1 MVQSVRMSGTL
12 TSNTTDTATF
22 LLEIGTEELPYA
34 SVAPAVEQFLTGLL
48 ARLEAERLA
57 PSGEGIA
64 TYATPRRLAFLVPGV
79 PLRQSDTEVIARGPN
94 VKAAFGPDGAPTR
107 AALGFAAKN
116 GVAVEAL
123 EVDGENVVARRLE
136 TGKPAVEV
144 LGQMVPE
151 LLKTITFGKFMRW
164 GEGNYR
170 FGRPLRRFIALL
182 GTEVVPFTVEGIP
195 SGRET
200 VGHRFLSPGTVTIHK
215 PEDYPTALRAA
226 FVETHPEA
234 RRRQII
240 AEATALA
247 ESIGGKALLAEA
259 LVEENVY
266 LTEWVTGVLGAFDSE
281 YLALPRPVLE
291 TAMKKHQRFFP
302 VEGADGNLLPNFIA
316 IRSGGDAH
324 LDTVRAG
331 YQKVLASRFNDAKFF
346 FDHDRQTPL
355 ADKVERTNRIVF
367 QEKLGTL
374 ADKTKRLED
383 ILSETGLFNW
393 TGDAANAR
401 RATFLAKADL
411 GSETVIELP
420 SLQGVMGREFARLD
434 GEAEAVAV
442 ALFEQY
448 LPRTAGDVLPES
460 RIGTALSLADRVDTL
475 VGYMRFV
482 GAEPRGS
489 SDPFGLKRAAS
500 AIVDLLIRDSTL
512 PTLSALVDAAER
524 AYLAQGL
531 TPHEKMGNL
540 QALIEARLR
549 GVLEEQGLRN
559 DLIDA
564 LLSAPWDNLAS
575 VLARGA
581 AIGAA
586 LERGETAVAV
596 AGTRP
601 RNILRSAK
609 DPVPETTNTA
619 LLTHPSEQALLT
631 ALTEVR
637 PKAEAAIRSGDY
649 ANALTILAP
658 LVTPIGKLFDD
669 VMIMDQD
676 AGVRAARLSL
686 LAQADRLFLPLADFS
701 KLVLDI

>member
-1 MVQSVRMSGTL
+1 MSGTL
-12 TSNTTDTATF
+12 TPTTTDTATL
-22 LLEIGTEELPYA
+22 LLEIGVEELPYA
-34 SVAPAVEQFLTGLL
+34 SVAPAVDQFLTGLL

-57 PSGEGIA
+57 VDSGKVT
-64 TYATPRRLAFLVPGV
+64 TYSTPRRLSFLVPDI
-79 PLRQSDTEVIARGPN
+79 PLRQSDTEVTARGPN
-94 VKAAFGPDGAPTR
+94 VKAAYGPDGTPTK
-107 AALGFAAKN
+107 AAQGFAAKN
-116 GVAVEAL
+116 GIAVEAL
-123 EVDGENVVARRLE
+123 EVEGENVVARRTE
-136 TGKPAVEV
+136 TGKAAVEV
-144 LGQMVPE
+144 IGQIVPE

-164 GEGNYR
+164 GDGNYR
-170 FGRPLRRFIALL
+170 FGRPLRRFVALL
-182 GTEVVPFTVEGIP
+182 GNAVVPFTVEGIS

-200 VGHRFLSPGTVTIHK
+200 VGHRFLSPGKVAISK
-215 PEDYPTALRAA
+215 PEDYADALRAA
-226 FVETHPEA
+226 FVETIPEA
-234 RRRQII
+234 RRQQII
-240 AEATALA
+240 TQANVLA
-247 ESIGGKALLAEA
+247 EGIGGKALLSEA

-266 LTEWVTGVLGAFDSE
+266 LTEWVTAVLGAFDPE
-281 YLALPRPVLE
+281 YLVLPRPVLE

-316 IRSGGDAH
+316 IRSGGAAH
-324 LDTVRAG
+324 LDVVRSG
-331 YQKVLASRFNDAKFF
+331 YEKVLASRFNDAKFF
-346 FDHDRQTPL
+346 FDHDRQSPL
-355 ADKVERTNRIVF
+355 ADKVERTSRIVF

-374 ADKTKRLED
+374 ADKTARLESL
-383 ILSETGLFNW
+383 LSETGLIDW
-393 TGDAANAR
+393 TGDAENTK
-401 RATFLAKADL
+401 RAAYLAKADL

-420 SLQGVMGREFARLD
+420 SLQGVMGREFSRLD
-434 GEAEAVAV
+434 GESETVAV

-448 LPRTAGDVLPES
+448 LPRTAGDSLPES

-500 AIVDLLIRDSTL
+500 AIVDLLTRDSTL
-512 PTLSALVDAAER
+512 PALSALVDSAER

-531 TPHEKMGNL
+531 TPHEKIGNL
-540 QALIEARLR
+540 RALIEARLR
-549 GVLEEQGLRN
+549 GVLEEQGLRA

-575 VLARGA
+575 VVARGK
-581 AIGAA
+581 AIEAA

-609 DPVPETTNTA
+609 DPVPNTPDA
-619 LLTHPSEQALLT
+619 TLLTHPTEQALLA
-631 ALTEVR
+631 ALAEVG
-637 PKAEAAIRSGDY
+637 PQAEAATARGDY
-649 ANALTILAP
+649 AGALALLAP

-686 LAQADRLFLPLADFS
+686 LAQADRIFLPLADFS
-701 KLVLDI
+701 KLVLDT